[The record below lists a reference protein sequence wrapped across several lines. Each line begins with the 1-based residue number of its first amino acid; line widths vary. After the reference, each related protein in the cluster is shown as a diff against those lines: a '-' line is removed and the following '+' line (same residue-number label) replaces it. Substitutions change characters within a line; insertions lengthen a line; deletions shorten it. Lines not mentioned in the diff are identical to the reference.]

1 MEFTLLSKFLCSLF
15 PILYLVSS
23 EMIKKI
29 FTKKTIAVLLL
40 LTGMSNGQEKSLL
53 NDLQIDTKQNGLFL
67 TLQSSLPLNI
77 ENITGWINEDWFYMT
92 VHQAVGDTITLR
104 STPLI
109 YPVLAVENANAEE
122 STQLAIRINGKIE
135 NFEFYLSDD
144 RKTIIA
150 ALYYPAETVVALME
164 QKQAGGY
171 SSYKLDSRLRTVFY
185 LTGTAFTISG
195 VISGDGSDEMN
206 TELALG
212 IIILAGT
219 YFYDLLTK

>member
-1 MEFTLLSKFLCSLF
+1 MEFTLLSRFLCSLF

-150 ALYYPAETVVALME
+150 ALYYPAETVVAFME
-164 QKQAGGY
+164 QKRAVGY
-171 SSYKLDSRLRTVFY
+171 SSYKLDSRLRIVFY

-219 YFYDLLTK
+219 YFYDLLTQ

>member
-1 MEFTLLSKFLCSLF
+1 MEFTLLSRFLCSLF

-150 ALYYPAETVVALME
+150 ALYYPAETVVAFME
-164 QKQAGGY
+164 QKQAVGY
-171 SSYKLDSRLRTVFY
+171 SSYKLDSRLRIVFY

-219 YFYDLLTK
+219 YIYDLLTQ

>member
-1 MEFTLLSKFLCSLF
+1 MEFTLLSRSLCTLF
-15 PILYLVSS
+15 PILYLVYS

-29 FTKKTIAVLLL
+29 FTKKTIAVMLL

-53 NDLQIDTKQNGLFL
+53 NDLHIDTKQNGLFL

-77 ENITGWINEDWFYMT
+77 ENITGWINDDWFYMT
-92 VHQAVGDTITLR
+92 VHQAIGDTIALR
-104 STPLI
+104 STPPI
-109 YPVLAVENANAEE
+109 YPVLAVENTNTEE
-122 STQLAIRINGKIE
+122 STQLTIRINGRIE

-144 RKTIIA
+144 RQTIIV

-164 QKQAGGY
+164 QDQSADF
-171 SSYKLDSRLRTVFY
+171 SNYKSDSRLRTVFY
-185 LTGTAFTISG
+185 FTGIAFTISG
-195 VISGDGSDEMN
+195 VISGDGSDEVN

-219 YFYDLLTK
+219 YIYDLLTQ